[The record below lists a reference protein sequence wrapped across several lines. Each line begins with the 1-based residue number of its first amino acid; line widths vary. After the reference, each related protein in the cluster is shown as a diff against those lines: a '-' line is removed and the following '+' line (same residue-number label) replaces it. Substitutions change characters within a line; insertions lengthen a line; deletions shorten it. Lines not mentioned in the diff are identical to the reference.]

1 MLRSSKG
8 LSVALGLVLLAGCQ
22 RQGTQ
27 SPDPCGAGGCQEVSC
42 EFGSCG
48 FDFNPSKSTI
58 SSNSPRAGTFAEG
71 ATASCPYDPAELP
84 PMEALL
90 DDSIVPEFKRHR
102 SRKANHNLGGAFLQD
117 HEIHSHMLGYQGRLF
132 DCLDMAA
139 CYSDHELGDGELDF
153 EFELEPTG
161 KVSAVSVKS
170 SEQFSN
176 PVVLA
181 CARKSLYEFQFPSYD
196 GARMVVSYS
205 LQISSTAGF

>member
-1 MLRSSKG
+1 MTPESRALTVAFG
-8 LSVALGLVLLAGCQ
+8 LLLVAGCQ
-22 RQGTQ
+22 RQVTT
-27 SPDPCGAGGCQEVSC
+27 SPDPCADGGCGEASC

-48 FDFNPSKSTI
+48 FEFDRSRSTI

-71 ATASCPYDPAELP
+71 TSASCPYNPDELP

-90 DDSIVPEFKRHR
+90 DDSIVPEFKRNR
-102 SRKANHNLGGAFLQD
+102 SRSANNGSGGGFLQD

-139 CYSDHELGDGELDF
+139 CYAEHELGDGELDF
-153 EFELEPTG
+153 EFELEPSG
-161 KVSAVSVKS
+161 KVSAVSVKT
-170 SEQFSN
+170 SEQFSS

-181 CARKSLYEFQFPSYD
+181 CARKSLYEFRFPSYQ

-205 LQISSTAGF
+205 LQISASAGF